1 MGFQCKVSLPEKMSG
16 LPRISIV
23 IPTRNRSADATDC
36 VRSILRSDGF
46 AQLIVV
52 DQSDDRSTELAMA
65 ALRDPRVRY
74 VSRTLRGATNG
85 RNVGIEAS
93 GGEVI
98 AFTDDDCRVAPDWAV
113 SIARIFAADCE
124 AGVVCG
130 RVRVPEELAKEGFA
144 VSFEPE
150 VREWQ
155 GRFPPPGRD
164 WGITA
169 NFAVR
174 RDVFA
179 RVGSFDRLLG
189 PGAPL
194 VCGEEPDFLFRVLK
208 AGLKVVNAR
217 EVVVDHLGVRA
228 HGRESTKLSRIY
240 AAGTGA
246 AIFKHVRLGD
256 LDAIALYLRHL
267 GGCGRL
273 IFTNLVHLHRPIG
286 IGYTLAF
293 LSGAFASFR
302 FRIDRGQRLYV
313 PKTANQSPDGDRD

>member
-1 MGFQCKVSLPEKMSG
+1 MPDLA
-16 LPRISIV
+16 RISVIV
-23 IPTRNRSADATDC
+23 PTRNRASDAIAC
-36 VRSILRSDGF
+36 VRSIVRADGF
-46 AQLIVV
+46 AELIVV
-52 DQSDDRSTELAMA
+52 DQSDDRATGDALAA
-65 ALRDPRVRY
+65 VGDRRVRY
-74 VSRTLRGATNG
+74 LASELRGATNG
-85 RNVGIEAS
+85 RNAGVEAS
-93 GGEVI
+93 SGEI
-98 AFTDDDCRVAPDWAV
+98 LAFTDDDCRVSPDWTAG
-113 SIARIFAADCE
+113 IARIFATDRDVA
-124 AGVVCG
+124 VVCG
-130 RVRVPEELAKEGFA
+130 RVEVPAELAKHGYA

-174 RDVFA
+174 RSVFA
-179 RVGSFDRLLG
+179 RVGPFDGLLG

-217 EVVVDHLGVRA
+217 EVEVEHLGVRA
-228 HGRESTKLSRIY
+228 HGAESSRLWHVY

-256 LDAIALYLRHL
+256 RDAIALYLRHL
-267 GGCGRL
+267 GGCARL
-273 IFTNLVHLHRPIG
+273 VSTNVLHLHRPIG

-293 LSGAFASFR
+293 LSGAMASLK
-302 FRIDRGQRLYV
+302 FRIDRERRLYI
-313 PKTANQSPDGDRD
+313 PGANA

>member
-1 MGFQCKVSLPEKMSG
+1 MPE

-23 IPTRNRSADATDC
+23 MPTRNRPADAGDC
-36 VRSILRSDGF
+36 VRSIVRGGGF
-46 AQLIVV
+46 AEVIVV
-52 DQSDDRSTELAMA
+52 DQSDDRATEDAVA
-65 ALRDPRVRY
+65 AIGDPRVRY
-74 VSRTLRGATNG
+74 LPSALRGATNG

-93 GGEVI
+93 SGEVL
-98 AFTDDDCRVAPDWAV
+98 AFTDDDCRVAPDWTATV
-113 SIARIFAADCE
+113 AHIFATDRE
-124 AGVVCG
+124 AAVVCG
-130 RVRVPEELAKEGFA
+130 RVHVPAELATQGYA

-179 RVGSFDRLLG
+179 QVGSFDGLLG

-217 EVVVDHLGVRA
+217 EVLVEHLGVRA
-228 HGRESTKLSRIY
+228 HGPESTQLWRIY

-246 AIFKHVRLGD
+246 ALFKHVRLGD
-256 LDAIALYLRHL
+256 LDAIGLYLRHL
-267 GGCGRL
+267 GGCARL
-273 IFTNLVHLHRPIG
+273 ILTNVLHLHRPIG

-293 LSGAFASFR
+293 LSGAVASLK
-302 FRIDRGQRLYV
+302 FRIDRERRLYI
-313 PKTANQSPDGDRD
+313 PGAQRP